1 MTFRFYEDTNYQLLR
16 IGNLDPELWAGW
28 KSGLAFVLELGGA
41 RDYWSQEPTRFNA
54 AFRALVDSIIAP
66 Q

>member
-1 MTFRFYEDTNYQLLR
+1 MT
-16 IGNLDPELWAGW
+16 WAGW
-28 KSGLAFVLELGGA
+28 KVGLTTVLEFGAA

-54 AFRALVDSIIAP
+54 AFRALVDSIIAT